1 MDAPAGYW
9 DPRTYLAAHV
19 FPALTVLAVGP
30 GHPSVHLREGSL
42 NIAVIIDGKTRDGG
56 KLLAFIEVPG
66 SLEHLAGL
74 IVANAGDLFPG
85 FKVAEAATFR
95 MTHARELQID
105 PSASAQM
112 VERLAELI
120 ER

>member
-19 FPALTVLAVGP
+19 FPALTALAVGP

-42 NIAVIIDGKTRDGG
+42 NIAVLVEGKTRDGS
-56 KLLAFIEVPG
+56 KLLAFIEIPAA
-66 SLEHLAGL
+66 LEHLAAL
-74 IVANAGDLFPG
+74 IVAHAGDLFPG
-85 FKVAEAATFR
+85 FKVAEAVTFR
-95 MTHARELQID
+95 LTPARELQID

-112 VERLAELI
+112 MERLAEQI